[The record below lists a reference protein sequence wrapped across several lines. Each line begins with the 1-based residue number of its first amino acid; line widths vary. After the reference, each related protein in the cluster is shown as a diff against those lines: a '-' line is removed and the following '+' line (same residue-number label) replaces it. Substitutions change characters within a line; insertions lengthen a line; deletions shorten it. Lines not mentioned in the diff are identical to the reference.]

1 MDNTEADW
9 RVLVVMISGWL
20 GIGPEPFR
28 RLEWINEWW
37 GEPGLNRGG
46 GGKVKTG
53 DLPKK
58 LVGGRKLGTTGE
70 VKGVE
75 LGDLGLWAR
84 DECSVNQL

>member
-1 MDNTEADW
+1 MNQRDIGRLQHRKFTGLIE
-9 RVLVVMISGWL
+9 RL
-20 GIGPEPFR
+20 GMS
-28 RLEWINEWW
+28 L
-37 GEPGLNRGG
+37 
-46 GGKVKTG
+46 GKVKTG